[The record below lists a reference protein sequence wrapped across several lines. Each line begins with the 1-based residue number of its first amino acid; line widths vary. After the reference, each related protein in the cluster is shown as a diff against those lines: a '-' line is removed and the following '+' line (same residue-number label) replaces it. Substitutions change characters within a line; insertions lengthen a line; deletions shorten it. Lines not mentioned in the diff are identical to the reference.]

1 LSKSAV
7 ILAGGFSNRLGQD
20 KGLLQ
25 LGGKPLVKHV
35 LDRVGRI
42 ADESTVVVSSKT
54 QAEKYA
60 KVVGAVANIVVDSSD
75 LHCPLIGALAGLE
88 RARSEHALLLPCD
101 TPFVCRDVIALL
113 FDLCIGKNAVIPRWP
128 NGYSEP
134 LQAVYSARPAM
145 EATKSALSEGK
156 MNMQSMIDKLRGIR
170 YVSTLVL
177 EQLDPELKTFFNV
190 NSPLDLRKAEK
201 MLSYKRQ

>member
-75 LHCPLIGALAGLE
+75 LHCPLIGALTGLE
-88 RARSEHALLLPCD
+88 RALSEHALLLPCD
-101 TPFVCRDVIALL
+101 TPFVCRDVISLL

-134 LQAVYSARPAM
+134 LQAVYSVRPAM
-145 EATKSALSEGK
+145 EATENALNEGK
-156 MNMQSMIDKLRGIR
+156 MNMQSMIDKLRSIR
-170 YVSTLVL
+170 YISTLVL
-177 EQLDPELKTFFNV
+177 EQLDPELRTFFNV

-201 MLSYKRQ
+201 MLSHKGQ